1 MLLKLKSNV
10 FLSLLLILSFSFFLT
25 TIPCKASTEL
35 EGIWQDTCQQVVQDG
50 DLKNQIATFIFSG
63 DTAKI
68 ERVDYQDKN
77 CSTKFSSLV
86 LTSTF
91 TISGKSNSI
100 PGAKNLDY
108 TVISVEAIFH
118 NKAGVNLVNKM
129 NFCGYSDWQ
138 VNVTKDITGAP
149 GINSKGDKLYDI
161 YKIEDGNKL
170 YIGSN
175 EAVGSATRPT
185 SLRAFYATKQ

>member
-1 MLLKLKSNV
+1 MLLKLKSNG
-10 FLSLLLILSFSFFLT
+10 FLSLLLISFFLM
-25 TIPCKASTEL
+25 TISCKISTEL
-35 EGIWQDTCQQVVQDG
+35 EGIWQDTCQQVLQDG

-63 DTAKI
+63 DTVKI
-68 ERVDYQDKN
+68 ERIDYQDKN
-77 CSTKFSSLV
+77 CNTKFSSLI
-86 LTSTF
+86 LTCTF
-91 TISGKSNSI
+91 IISGESDII

-108 TVISVEAIFH
+108 TVISVAAKFH
-118 NKAGVNLVNKM
+118 QKVGVNLVNQM

-138 VNVTKDITGAP
+138 VNITKDITGAP

-170 YIGSN
+170 YLGSN
-175 EAVGSATRPT
+175 EAVGTATRPT